1 MKTQNV
7 TPTFLLDAQGRRSHA
22 ILTYEDWEL
31 LMARP
36 VQPDALDLKTLAR
49 LERDHLENPG
59 EFEETP
65 VLNPIRKARLA
76 AKIRQEDLAAV
87 LKISQPALS
96 KLEREGHN
104 PRASTLDRALAGIK
118 MLKN

>member
-1 MKTQNV
+1 MRSLQI
-7 TPTFLLDAQGRRSHA
+7 TPTFLLDARGQRSHA
-22 ILTYEDWEL
+22 ILSYEDWEL

-36 VQPDALDLKTLAR
+36 VEPDALDLETIAR
-49 LERDHLENPG
+49 LERDQKGNPG

-76 AKIRQEDLAAV
+76 AKIRQEDLASI
-87 LKISQPALS
+87 LNISQPALS
-96 KLEREGHN
+96 KLEREGHR

-118 MLKN
+118 ALKD